1 MREKLKT
8 YIIQLFFIIVLL
20 VTLFIGI
27 FNTEAQAYAI
37 SAVLSFIHD
46 GDYPLSAEPSAYF
59 YEELVNT
66 ASYLCA
72 QRGQHFFYERD
83 VIINSTLDVE
93 EIGQC
98 YLEASTDAGNF
109 YYACVKTVMGRS
121 VLLEF
126 GPVCEVPP
134 ATWKDSFFT
143 FNRSNIAFDERKI
156 SRFIDKFLNNI
167 DLILDK
173 LGIS

>member
-1 MREKLKT
+1 MQECFEYDFQFT
-8 YIIQLFFIIVLL
+8 V
-20 VTLFIGI
+20 
-27 FNTEAQAYAI
+27 
-37 SAVLSFIHD
+37 
-46 GDYPLSAEPSAYF
+46 
-59 YEELVNT
+59 
-66 ASYLCA
+66 
-72 QRGQHFFYERD
+72 
-83 VIINSTLDVE
+83 NSTLDVE

-134 ATWKDSFFT
+134 ATWMDSFFT

-156 SRFIDKFLNNI
+156 SRFIDKFLNNTRLAI
-167 DLILDK
+167 TQAQEITEEVFLEKLEEFEYNNCNLDVN
-173 LGIS
+173 I